1 VTQINDSLIEFD
13 EAVKNPAKVI
23 RNKQAYLIGVIK
35 RYLSVT
41 EKERAGGAPRMGH
54 NLTPLV
60 LVSTSTWH
68 GDSFRF
74 TCNRNI

>member
-1 VTQINDSLIEFD
+1 VAQINDSLIEYD
-13 EAVKNPAKVI
+13 EAVKNPSKVI

-41 EKERAGGAPRMGH
+41 EKERAGGVPRMGH

-60 LVSTSTWH
+60 LVRTST
-68 GDSFRF
+68 
-74 TCNRNI
+74 